1 MSDAKFM
8 TKQYSRTRRNMSKS
22 GAKAFKKAQTQAGAT
37 AASMFPIGRLMGGVG
52 KAYKVYKMRRAKLL
66 NSRPFGGYGRQRD
79 LEKAI
84 NRRKGGSN

>member
-8 TKQYSRTRRNMSKS
+8 TKQYDKTRRTASKS
-22 GAKAFKKAQTQAGAT
+22 GSKAFKKGQTQAMGA
-37 AASMFPIGRLMGGVG
+37 AASMFPIARLMGGASKLY
-52 KAYKVYKMRRAKLL
+52 KAYKMKRAKLL

-84 NRRKGGSN
+84 KRRKGGSN

>member
-1 MSDAKFM
+1 
-8 TKQYSRTRRNMSKS
+8 
-22 GAKAFKKAQTQAGAT
+22 
-37 AASMFPIGRLMGGVG
+37 MGGVG
-52 KAYKVYKMRRAKLL
+52 NAYIVYKMRRAKLL